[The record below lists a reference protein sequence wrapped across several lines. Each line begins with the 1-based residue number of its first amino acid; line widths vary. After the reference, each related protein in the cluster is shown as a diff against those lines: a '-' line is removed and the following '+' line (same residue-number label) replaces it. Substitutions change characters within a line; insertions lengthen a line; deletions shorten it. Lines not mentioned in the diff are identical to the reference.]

1 MITRS
6 VMAVIYTTCSREDRF
21 KSLIEEIC
29 TSGLVGDFCGLVD
42 GSVLSTFRSRYVP
55 AQWSR

>member
-1 MITRS
+1 
-6 VMAVIYTTCSREDRF
+6 MAVIYTTSQEDRF

-42 GSVLSTFRSRYVP
+42 GLLLSTFRSRYVL

>member
-1 MITRS
+1 MITCS
-6 VMAVIYTTCSREDRF
+6 VMAVTYHLSREDRF

-29 TSGLVGDFCGLVD
+29 PSGLVGDFCGLVD

>member
-1 MITRS
+1 MITRC
-6 VMAVIYTTCSREDRF
+6 VMAVIYTTSQEDRF

-42 GSVLSTFRSRYVP
+42 GLLLSTFRSRYVL